1 MTSRD
6 DENRNS
12 VVQYQTRYETSSGGT
27 QIVKIAFRDVLH
39 AVFRRKWKMLVF
51 FVTVS
56 SAVIAW
62 VFLSPEIYQS
72 EASILVRQGRENMV
86 MDPSVGVARMGGG
99 PGFSDLVRAETAIIE
114 SRTTAEKVVDDVGVA
129 TVLYNPDE
137 SPAPKG
143 TASEGFRQAR
153 REIKGVDERDKKVL
167 SRMDLSSAV
176 SSRDSA
182 VNSVMQ
188 NLTVV
193 SNGSIINL
201 TYDSRS
207 PYLSKRLLDAVVRFY
222 LDRHIEVHAPQA
234 STEFVEARLAFMGEE
249 LARTEDDLE
258 AFRKRNQLIS
268 LQDEKSGL
276 IDSIR
281 DCELDLMNISLLKAS
296 SDSQVVALHEA
307 LRGRSER
314 VESSVATALN
324 PLVSFMKQQLV
335 TMKLEERSLQA
346 LYPDSNR
353 TLVDLRDKIAGLDA
367 DLADELAM
375 ATQTTVELD
384 VGYQKLQ
391 SRIDDE
397 RVLSAG
403 FQASRQALQ
412 DEIARQ
418 RERLRVLAGHELT
431 WSRMKRDVEARVAEY
446 IRYKASL
453 SQVEAYAALD
463 LAQISNLSILQEPTI
478 ATSPIRP
485 RKARNIAL
493 GLFLGLFGAIGF
505 ACLLDYTDDTF
516 KNRSDVERLLD
527 LPVLAIISEKEFR
540 SCT

>member
-39 AVFRRKWKMLVF
+39 AVFRCKWKMLVF

-99 PGFSDLVRAETAIIE
+99 PGFSDLVRAEKAIIE

-129 TVLYNPDE
+129 TVLCNPDE

-207 PYLSKRLLDAVVRFY
+207 PYLSKRLLDAVVRLY

-249 LARTEDDLE
+249 LAKTEDDLE

-281 DCELDLMNISLLKAS
+281 DCELDLMNISLLKVS
-296 SDSQVVALHEA
+296 SDSQVVALQEA

-314 VESSVATALN
+314 VESSVTAALN

-335 TMKLEERSLQA
+335 TMKLEEKSLQA

-353 TLVDLRDKIAGLDA
+353 TLVDLREKIAGLDA

-375 ATQTTVELD
+375 ATVELD

-403 FQASRQALQ
+403 FQASGQALQ
-412 DEIARQ
+412 EEIARQ

-463 LAQISNLSILQEPTI
+463 LAQISNVSIIQEATI

-516 KNRSDVERLLD
+516 KNRSDLERLLD
-527 LPVLAIISEKEFR
+527 LPVLAIISEKEFQ